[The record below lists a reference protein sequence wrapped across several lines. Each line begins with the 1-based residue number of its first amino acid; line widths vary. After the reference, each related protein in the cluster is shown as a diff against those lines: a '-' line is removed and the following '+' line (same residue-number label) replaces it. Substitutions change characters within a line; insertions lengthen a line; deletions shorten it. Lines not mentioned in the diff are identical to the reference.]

1 MGLLS
6 FRKGPVVETS
16 TADPDA
22 IATGVDQGV
31 TNETK
36 REVPV
41 DEIRRELS
49 AFEKEHMW
57 DPNMP
62 QENLNAVKKA
72 LQADDVNAEMALENA
87 LIEENS
93 PYAEVRAAVRSECFP
108 RPTDYLRC

>member
-16 TADPDA
+16 AEPDA
-22 IATGVDQGV
+22 ISTGVDQGV
-31 TNETK
+31 QHEPK
-36 REVPV
+36 RDVPV
-41 DEIRRELS
+41 DEIRRDLS

-87 LIEENS
+87 LIEEDS
-93 PYAEVRAAVRSECFP
+93 PYAEVRAAVRSEYFAS
-108 RPTDYLRC
+108 PTCHRQC